1 MKKTLLAL
9 SVMIATGSASAAE
22 IYGSDTT
29 KVSLKGEVDA
39 YLIADEIEDFNDA
52 DEKEKTKSNAD
63 VSTWAKIQLDAEHK
77 VNETF
82 TAFASFEI
90 EGDDSYL
97 DLDDVFVGL
106 KTDTWGFAVG
116 EVGDFGDSIDAI
128 QKDDITNEGNYASA
142 TSHHTESKGKGISLK
157 GEFVEGLT
165 LVADV
170 HTQSDDA
177 VDNTY
182 GISADY
188 AFANY
193 SIGASYAAGDEYTT
207 NDDGDVT
214 STFDY
219 SIAGV
224 SVSAEF
230 SNLYLAATYS
240 AYEGVDSFGYW
251 DTENHM
257 SGDSYG
263 VAASYQL
270 DKTRLYSTY
279 SFTVSDE
286 NTATGVALSEDLE
299 VANLVVGVDYAL
311 MKNILVFA
319 EYQAAD
325 YDDGSEKFDAYTA
338 TAGVYYSF

>member
-39 YLIADEIEDFNDA
+39 YLIADEVA
-52 DEKEKTKSNAD
+52 DVKSDAD
-63 VSTWAKIQLDAEHK
+63 VSYWAKIQLDAEHK

-82 TAFASFEI
+82 TAFASFEV

-97 DLDDVFVGL
+97 ELDDVFVGL
-106 KTDTWGFAVG
+106 KTETWGVAVG
-116 EVGDFGDSIDAI
+116 EVGDFADSIDAI
-128 QKDDITNEGNYASA
+128 QKDDITNEGNYPYAA
-142 TSHHTESKGKGISLK
+142 SHHIESRGKGISLK
-157 GEFVEGLT
+157 GEFVKGLT

-170 HTQSDDA
+170 HTQTDEDD
-177 VDNTY
+177 VDFDNTY

-188 AFANY
+188 AFSNY
-193 SIGASYAAGDEYTT
+193 SIGASYAAGDAEE
-207 NDDGDVT
+207 NV
-214 STFDY
+214 DY
-219 SIAGV
+219 SVAGV

-240 AYEGVDSFGYW
+240 AYEGINSFGYFSST
-251 DTENHM
+251 DRM

-286 NTATGVALSEDLE
+286 NTETGVALSEDLE
-299 VANLVVGVDYAL
+299 VANFVVGVDYAL
-311 MKNILVFA
+311 IDNILLFA
-319 EYQAAD
+319 EYQVAEED
-325 YDDGSEKFDAYTA
+325 NGSDTTDAYTA

>member
-39 YLIADEIEDFNDA
+39 YLAADEVDDV
-52 DEKEKTKSNAD
+52 KSNAD

-106 KTDTWGFAVG
+106 ETDTWGVAVG
-116 EVGDFGDSIDAI
+116 EVGDFGDSVDAI
-128 QKDDITNEGNYASA
+128 QKDDITNEGNYPYA

-165 LVADV
+165 LIVDA

-193 SIGASYAAGDEYTT
+193 SIGATYTAGDTYTT

-214 STFDY
+214 STLDY
-219 SIAGV
+219 SVAGV

-230 SNLYLAATYS
+230 SGLYLAATYS
-240 AYEGVDSFGYW
+240 AYEGIDSFGYW
-251 DTENHM
+251 DTDNHM

-270 DKTRLYSTY
+270 DKTRLYTTY
-279 SFTVSDE
+279 SFTSSDE
-286 NTATGVALSEDLE
+286 NTATGVNADVD
-299 VANLVVGVDYAL
+299 VANFVVGVDYAL
-311 MKNILVFA
+311 AKNILVFA
-319 EYQAAD
+319 EYQAAEF
-325 YDDGSEKFDAYTA
+325 DDAAASDKLDAYTA
-338 TAGVYYSF
+338 TAGVYYTF